1 MYQSGVEDPVYY
13 KAVDKNGNK
22 VSFYDD
28 NGNEIKYTVIMNSDG
43 TPYLERTNGE
53 SPINSGKQTTDG
65 YTYSIIGISFNDY
78 KRIALK
84 NVKGGKYL
92 ENIDNLPNLNNQAYF
107 ISRAVISL
115 RKAVEEKDITE
126 TDNMKNFREYIN
138 SVCNKTYSSFS
149 DITDNNVGEK
159 IIAKLKE
166 NIKNGSDYAQVWTIF
181 ESEVNKITTDLQKN
195 QFNMESKYYSKRQ
208 NLVHYVLANER
219 TYTLQGTEGGAI
231 VSLFGWIPKV
241 GDAFIL
247 LDSGIRSIWPTDQ
260 EYYGML
266 HFGSEAFNWNNGS
279 PQKGNFD
286 VSIDRENNE
295 MLITTKSGFLG
306 TKRDQMKWD
315 LSGWT
320 SRYGKPIELSLALHL
335 STMAPDFVYDFC
347 ANQNLQTSVNIQT
360 DHITYKYSY
369 QYHTAGGKTIK
380 DTEIKSAMEEI
391 NKNKLEDVNQVFNI
405 DETEIKQYDGYQYSF
420 GGNEIVDNTVLPYE
434 VLDSTSIIYVKYG
447 ATNGEEKLYKV
458 LYKGTKTPVS
468 FFSDP
473 VTPGNHDYKIELID
487 GVPYFTDVGNVGKI
501 DDETDDIITL
511 SELLDRNHGF
521 HKVNVDGKE
530 ISVRLEVLSLRDVA
544 AMINNVG
551 TVATQITGERN
562 NSTQAEIDKINQKAL
577 VVIGNSIKGENDG
590 TQKLEYINGKHY
602 RRILYVW
609 DDLINEEQS
618 KYIDFQGIFASKY
631 RERGKKLGLS
641 LELNHYNFNE
651 NTGKVSVNKITFNNY
666 DSLSQEMRK
675 HNSEETWVK
684 LTEYIK
690 SKIEESTTGKL
701 DLNIYSILSYNGGQ
715 DSFIKSVID
724 ELSQIKAQEFKKNQ
738 NGYVYLEDENY
749 LKLLAIYSDGIESKL
764 AEWGIDYD
772 MFFKLYYAF
781 KDLATEA
788 ETYRPYIYSVTN
800 HWYKDLYFDKT
811 DDEKGVY
818 SFEKISPKIQEF
830 NPEGTANTDN
840 IKFLNDKSRGQI
852 YYEEKTDNK
861 VRIQVEQ
868 PRIVKTKSWHY
879 MVKNWIVYG
888 YYFIY
893 DGQQQTAKKIEQAL
907 DILKDDYDPT
917 NPLLIEVTDQEGL
930 YKGNISSDEI
940 DKKAKQLNQKLRE
953 NGSDVTLQKIN
964 FEKKSSLQAFSI
976 LEAMH
981 TEDSEYIYRDLK
993 EFLIELGYFT
1003 RADFESIETDVFKWI
1018 IQGYNVYKDEWP
1030 DLKYEKNNNEY
1041 GTYIRS
1047 QVSLDEQREK
1057 EAKEA
1062 KDNKGNTGGKT
1073 SYTTTGVGYNRLTTV
1088 NGITYKN
1095 YKQGDWGV
1103 DTNGYSQAHY
1113 WDGTIATSG
1122 CGPTSVAILLSG
1134 YGKDVLPDKVGEMM
1148 DDLDS
1153 WYGAGTK
1160 SSKMVDVLKNKFS
1173 ISAKSYDVSN
1183 GKSEAIK
1190 NISNALKEG
1199 KPVLVSVPGDSSG
1212 RYSSGAHWMC
1222 ITGFREDGTSIYI
1235 SNPGRSDSSAN
1246 GNYCESIEEFVN
1258 NYQDNASI
1266 YVIPD
1271 KAPTGVITTNEIV
1284 GFKSGQNVI
1293 MPETGVIK
1301 KIGTREK
1308 EDNNKEKTQTKD
1320 NTDYFKTNG
1329 EYIRIEFNTN
1339 NGVNGWKMEIEG
1351 LTIDANIQEG
1361 DKLNK
1366 GDTIGTTNTGNI
1378 KIILYDEK
1386 DAIIN
1391 NVEDYFKLQ
1400 ARKKSNSGTAG
1411 SLEDLGVM
1419 ILTMEG
1425 GMDSNS
1431 DGDYWI
1437 VIEGNGSFED
1447 RTAGGSGVTNS
1458 CKEDFF
1464 ATGHGD
1470 LYPMQVGDR
1479 VPKQAILEVKAHA
1492 LESHYKTVESY
1503 CSQLGANLNEA
1514 QKQALTSLAYNT
1526 GDGPVKGIIETYAS
1540 GDTDKAK
1547 WEFLNLC
1554 HADGKTLL
1562 GLQYRRAVE
1571 WDIFENGANYEYTEE
1586 RKQEC
1591 YTKYYTNFYY
1601 TRNY

>member
-53 SPINSGKQTTDG
+53 SPIDSGKQTTDG

-92 ENIDNLPNLNNQAYF
+92 ENIDKLPNLNNQAYF
-107 ISRAVISL
+107 ISRVVISL

-138 SVCNKTYSSFS
+138 SVCNTTYSSFS

-266 HFGSEAFNWNNGS
+266 YFGSEAFNWNNGS

-306 TKRDQMKWD
+306 INRDQMKWD

-347 ANQNLQTSVNIQT
+347 SNKDLQTRVNIGTHQ
-360 DHITYKYSY
+360 ITYHYEYYYLTASGKKVWDSKIIE
-369 QYHTAGGKTIK
+369 QYKKICKEQLDRFKKVTNKDMFYTNNESQVIKFDDNEENNLKKIIPADICDTNILEIHPTTVDEIKDGNNYCKAVDEQGKPVNILDNLDQHYTIK
-380 DTEIKSAMEEI
+380 SNKEKHHMYFEKSDDGFTGKDLLKKSLSGGQKLDERGVRVKADNGSEYIVRLYLLSLKDLSKLLKIDTKEQLGYDKNSLIKNQFKSRDSKGIIYASCIYSRKYTVYFDELDTVISQVEYSTSSGAQKTGIMSEKYIDDAKKLELKLEFNHYVYDEE
-391 NKNKLEDVNQVFNI
+391 NKMATVKNKITYENISRLSDDEREHNSSEMWIKACNELTETPEDMINFL
-405 DETEIKQYDGYQYSF
+405 TGK
-420 GGNEIVDNTVLPYE
+420 DNKE
-434 VLDSTSIIYVKYG
+434 G
-447 ATNGEEKLYKV
+447 
-458 LYKGTKTPVS
+458 
-468 FFSDP
+468 F
-473 VTPGNHDYKIELID
+473 IELIQKEAEQIRSRE
-487 GVPYFTDVGNVGKI
+487 V
-501 DDETDDIITL
+501 EITANS
-511 SELLDRNHGF
+511 SESDKNYIKVLVLFSADLQTFLD
-521 HKVNVDGKE
+521 
-530 ISVRLEVLSLRDVA
+530 
-544 AMINNVG
+544 
-551 TVATQITGERN
+551 
-562 NSTQAEIDKINQKAL
+562 
-577 VVIGNSIKGENDG
+577 ENDIDVELFM
-590 TQKLEYINGKHY
+590 KLYDIF
-602 RRILYVW
+602 
-609 DDLINEEQS
+609 DDLQNS
-618 KYIDFQGIFASKY
+618 KD
-631 RERGKKLGLS
+631 
-641 LELNHYNFNE
+641 
-651 NTGKVSVNKITFNNY
+651 ITTY
-666 DSLSQEMRK
+666 K
-675 HNSEETWVK
+675 P
-684 LTEYIK
+684 YIK
-690 SKIEESTTGKL
+690 T
-701 DLNIYSILSYNGGQ
+701 
-715 DSFIKSVID
+715 
-724 ELSQIKAQEFKKNQ
+724 
-738 NGYVYLEDENY
+738 
-749 LKLLAIYSDGIESKL
+749 
-764 AEWGIDYD
+764 
-772 MFFKLYYAF
+772 
-781 KDLATEA
+781 
-788 ETYRPYIYSVTN
+788 VTN
-800 HWYKDLYFDKT
+800 HWYKDLN
-811 DDEKGVY
+811 
-818 SFEKISPKIQEF
+818 FE
-830 NPEGTANTDN
+830 NEGTYKYEE
-840 IKFLNDKSRGQI
+840 IKTKKNVKFTLEGAAQDDRIKEIGEKL
-852 YYEEKTDNK
+852 YYEESVKEGDTDIIQAGQPEIIKT
-861 VRIQVEQ
+861 E
-868 PRIVKTKSWHY
+868 SWHY

-1047 QVSLDEQREK
+1047 QVSLDEQRE
-1057 EAKEA
+1057 KEA

-1246 GNYCESIEEFVN
+1246 SNYCESIEEFVN

-1503 CSQLGANLNEA
+1503 CNQLGANLNEA

-1554 HADGKTLL
+1554 HADGETLL

>member
-138 SVCNKTYSSFS
+138 SVCNTTYSSFS

-266 HFGSEAFNWNNGS
+266 HFESEAFNWNNGS

-651 NTGKVSVNKITFNNY
+651 DTGKVSVNKITFNNY

>member
-53 SPINSGKQTTDG
+53 SPIDSGKQTTDG

-92 ENIDNLPNLNNQAYF
+92 ENIDKLPNLNNQAYF
-107 ISRAVISL
+107 ISRVVISL

-138 SVCNKTYSSFS
+138 SVCNTTYSSFS

-320 SRYGKPIELSLALHL
+320 SRYGKPLELSLALHL

-651 NTGKVSVNKITFNNY
+651 DTGKVSVNKITFNNY

-1057 EAKEA
+1057 AAKEA
-1062 KDNKGNTGGKT
+1062 KDNKENTGGKT

-1425 GMDSNS
+1425 GMDSYS

>member
-53 SPINSGKQTTDG
+53 SPIDSGKQTTDG

-92 ENIDNLPNLNNQAYF
+92 ENIDKLPNLNNQAYF
-107 ISRAVISL
+107 ISRVVISL

-138 SVCNKTYSSFS
+138 SVCNTTYSSFS

-651 NTGKVSVNKITFNNY
+651 DTGKVSVNKITFNNY

-1503 CSQLGANLNEA
+1503 CSQSGANLNEA

>member
-1 MYQSGVEDPVYY
+1 VYQSGVEDPVYY

-53 SPINSGKQTTDG
+53 SPIDSGKQTTDG

-107 ISRAVISL
+107 ISRVVISL

-138 SVCNKTYSSFS
+138 SVCNTTYSSFS

-651 NTGKVSVNKITFNNY
+651 DTGKVSVNKITFNNY

-893 DGQQQTAKKIEQAL
+893 EGQQQTAKKIEQAL

-1062 KDNKGNTGGKT
+1062 KDNKENTGGKT

>member
-473 VTPGNHDYKIELID
+473 DTPENHDYKIELID

>member
-53 SPINSGKQTTDG
+53 SPIDSGKQTTDG

-92 ENIDNLPNLNNQAYF
+92 ENIDKLPNLNNQAYF

-138 SVCNKTYSSFS
+138 SVCNTTYSSFS

-181 ESEVNKITTDLQKN
+181 ESEVSKITTDLKKN

-651 NTGKVSVNKITFNNY
+651 DTGKVSVNKITFNNY

-800 HWYKDLYFDKT
+800 HWYKDLYFGKA

-818 SFEKISPKIQEF
+818 SSEKISPKIQEF

-861 VRIQVEQ
+861 VTIQVEQ
-868 PRIVKTKSWHY
+868 PQIVKTKSWHY

-1062 KDNKGNTGGKT
+1062 KDNKENTGGKT

>member
-53 SPINSGKQTTDG
+53 SPIDSGKQTTDG

-107 ISRAVISL
+107 ISRVVISL

-138 SVCNKTYSSFS
+138 SVCNTTYSSFS

-651 NTGKVSVNKITFNNY
+651 DTGKVSVNKITFNNY

-893 DGQQQTAKKIEQAL
+893 EGQQQTAKKIEQAL

-1062 KDNKGNTGGKT
+1062 KDNKENTGGKT

>member
-53 SPINSGKQTTDG
+53 SPIDSGKQTTDG

-92 ENIDNLPNLNNQAYF
+92 ENIDKLPNLNNQAYF
-107 ISRAVISL
+107 ISRVVISL

-138 SVCNKTYSSFS
+138 SVCNTTYSSFS

-651 NTGKVSVNKITFNNY
+651 DTGKVSVNKITFNNY

-1062 KDNKGNTGGKT
+1062 KDNKENTGGKT

-1425 GMDSNS
+1425 GMDSYS

>member
-138 SVCNKTYSSFS
+138 SVCNTTYSSFS

-651 NTGKVSVNKITFNNY
+651 DTGKVSVNKITFNNY

-1088 NGITYKN
+1088 NGIMYKN

-1246 GNYCESIEEFVN
+1246 SNYCESIEEFVN

>member
-53 SPINSGKQTTDG
+53 SPIDSGKQTTDG

-107 ISRAVISL
+107 ISRVVISL

-138 SVCNKTYSSFS
+138 SVCNTTYSSFS

-562 NSTQAEIDKINQKAL
+562 NSTQAETDKINQKAL

-651 NTGKVSVNKITFNNY
+651 DTGKVSVNKITFNNY

-1062 KDNKGNTGGKT
+1062 KDNKENTGGKT

>member
-1 MYQSGVEDPVYY
+1 MI
-13 KAVDKNGNK
+13 
-22 VSFYDD
+22 DD
-28 NGNEIKYTVIMNSDG
+28 
-43 TPYLERTNGE
+43 
-53 SPINSGKQTTDG
+53 
-65 YTYSIIGISFNDY
+65 
-78 KRIALK
+78 
-84 NVKGGKYL
+84 
-92 ENIDNLPNLNNQAYF
+92 
-107 ISRAVISL
+107 
-115 RKAVEEKDITE
+115 
-126 TDNMKNFREYIN
+126 
-138 SVCNKTYSSFS
+138 
-149 DITDNNVGEK
+149 
-159 IIAKLKE
+159 
-166 NIKNGSDYAQVWTIF
+166 
-181 ESEVNKITTDLQKN
+181 
-195 QFNMESKYYSKRQ
+195 
-208 NLVHYVLANER
+208 
-219 TYTLQGTEGGAI
+219 TL
-231 VSLFGWIPKV
+231 
-241 GDAFIL
+241 
-247 LDSGIRSIWPTDQ
+247 
-260 EYYGML
+260 
-266 HFGSEAFNWNNGS
+266 
-279 PQKGNFD
+279 
-286 VSIDRENNE
+286 
-295 MLITTKSGFLG
+295 
-306 TKRDQMKWD
+306 
-315 LSGWT
+315 
-320 SRYGKPIELSLALHL
+320 
-335 STMAPDFVYDFC
+335 
-347 ANQNLQTSVNIQT
+347 
-360 DHITYKYSY
+360 
-369 QYHTAGGKTIK
+369 
-380 DTEIKSAMEEI
+380 
-391 NKNKLEDVNQVFNI
+391 
-405 DETEIKQYDGYQYSF
+405 
-420 GGNEIVDNTVLPYE
+420 
-434 VLDSTSIIYVKYG
+434 
-447 ATNGEEKLYKV
+447 
-458 LYKGTKTPVS
+458 
-468 FFSDP
+468 
-473 VTPGNHDYKIELID
+473 
-487 GVPYFTDVGNVGKI
+487 YFTDVGTNNG
-501 DDETDDIITL
+501 DDIITL
-511 SELLDRNHGF
+511 KELLNRNNIPVSLKING
-521 HKVNVDGKE
+521 KSVNV
-530 ISVRLEVLSLRDVA
+530 SLEVLSLNDVI
-544 AMINNVG
+544 AMINNISP
-551 TVATQITGERN
+551 VATTITGEHN
-562 NSTQAEIDKINQKAL
+562 TSTQAEIEKINQKAL
-577 VVIGNSIKGENDG
+577 DIIGNSLMGKDNG
-590 TQKLEYINGKHY
+590 TEKLLYMHGNYY
-602 RRILYVW
+602 RRVFAVW
-609 DDLINEEQS
+609 DNLINEEE
-618 KYIDFQGIFASKY
+618 GIFASKY

-651 NTGKVSVNKITFNNY
+651 DTGKVSVNKITFNNY

-675 HNSEETWVK
+675 HNSEETWIK

-724 ELSQIKAQEFKKNQ
+724 ELSQIKAQEFRKNQ

-800 HWYKDLYFDKT
+800 HWYKDLYFGET
-811 DDEKGVY
+811 DDKNGAY
-818 SFEKISPKIQEF
+818 SLKEVSPKTQEF

-861 VRIQVEQ
+861 VGIQVEQ
-868 PRIVKTKSWHY
+868 PKIVKTKSWHY

-1386 DAIIN
+1386 DSIIN

-1503 CSQLGANLNEA
+1503 YSQLGANLNEA
-1514 QKQALTSLAYNT
+1514 QKQVLTSLAYNT

>member
-28 NGNEIKYTVIMNSDG
+28 NGNEIKYTVITNSDG

-138 SVCNKTYSSFS
+138 SVCNTTYSSFS

-266 HFGSEAFNWNNGS
+266 HFESEAFNWNNGS

-347 ANQNLQTSVNIQT
+347 ANQNLQTSVNIRT
-360 DHITYKYSY
+360 DNITYKYSY

-651 NTGKVSVNKITFNNY
+651 DTGKVSVNKITFNNY

-749 LKLLAIYSDGIESKL
+749 LKLLAIYSDGIEGKL
-764 AEWGIDYD
+764 AEWGIDYE

-1246 GNYCESIEEFVN
+1246 SNYCESIEEFVN

>member
-28 NGNEIKYTVIMNSDG
+28 NGNKIKYTVIMNSDG

-53 SPINSGKQTTDG
+53 SPIDSGKQTTDG

-107 ISRAVISL
+107 ISRVVISL

-138 SVCNKTYSSFS
+138 SVCNTTYSSFS

-651 NTGKVSVNKITFNNY
+651 DTGKVSVNKITFNNY

-1062 KDNKGNTGGKT
+1062 KDNKENTGGKT

-1425 GMDSNS
+1425 GMASYS

>member
-138 SVCNKTYSSFS
+138 SVCNTTYSSFS

-266 HFGSEAFNWNNGS
+266 HFESEAFNWNNGS

-651 NTGKVSVNKITFNNY
+651 DTGKVSVNKITFNNY

-1246 GNYCESIEEFVN
+1246 SNYCESIEEFVN

>member
-28 NGNEIKYTVIMNSDG
+28 NGNEIKYTVKMNSDG

-53 SPINSGKQTTDG
+53 SPIDSGKQTTDG

-107 ISRAVISL
+107 ISRVVISL

-138 SVCNKTYSSFS
+138 SVCNTTYSSFS

-651 NTGKVSVNKITFNNY
+651 DTGKVSVNKITFNNY

-1062 KDNKGNTGGKT
+1062 KDNKENTGGKT

>member
-53 SPINSGKQTTDG
+53 SPIDSGKQTTDG

-92 ENIDNLPNLNNQAYF
+92 ENIDKLPNLNNQAYF
-107 ISRAVISL
+107 ISRVVISL

-138 SVCNKTYSSFS
+138 SVCNTTYSSFS

-266 HFGSEAFNWNNGS
+266 HFESEAFNWNNGS

-651 NTGKVSVNKITFNNY
+651 DTGKVSVNKITFNNY

-1246 GNYCESIEEFVN
+1246 SNYCESIEEFVN

>member
-1 MYQSGVEDPVYY
+1 MI
-13 KAVDKNGNK
+13 
-22 VSFYDD
+22 DD
-28 NGNEIKYTVIMNSDG
+28 
-43 TPYLERTNGE
+43 
-53 SPINSGKQTTDG
+53 
-65 YTYSIIGISFNDY
+65 
-78 KRIALK
+78 
-84 NVKGGKYL
+84 
-92 ENIDNLPNLNNQAYF
+92 
-107 ISRAVISL
+107 
-115 RKAVEEKDITE
+115 
-126 TDNMKNFREYIN
+126 
-138 SVCNKTYSSFS
+138 
-149 DITDNNVGEK
+149 
-159 IIAKLKE
+159 
-166 NIKNGSDYAQVWTIF
+166 
-181 ESEVNKITTDLQKN
+181 
-195 QFNMESKYYSKRQ
+195 
-208 NLVHYVLANER
+208 
-219 TYTLQGTEGGAI
+219 TL
-231 VSLFGWIPKV
+231 
-241 GDAFIL
+241 
-247 LDSGIRSIWPTDQ
+247 
-260 EYYGML
+260 
-266 HFGSEAFNWNNGS
+266 
-279 PQKGNFD
+279 
-286 VSIDRENNE
+286 
-295 MLITTKSGFLG
+295 
-306 TKRDQMKWD
+306 
-315 LSGWT
+315 
-320 SRYGKPIELSLALHL
+320 
-335 STMAPDFVYDFC
+335 
-347 ANQNLQTSVNIQT
+347 
-360 DHITYKYSY
+360 
-369 QYHTAGGKTIK
+369 
-380 DTEIKSAMEEI
+380 
-391 NKNKLEDVNQVFNI
+391 
-405 DETEIKQYDGYQYSF
+405 
-420 GGNEIVDNTVLPYE
+420 
-434 VLDSTSIIYVKYG
+434 
-447 ATNGEEKLYKV
+447 
-458 LYKGTKTPVS
+458 
-468 FFSDP
+468 
-473 VTPGNHDYKIELID
+473 
-487 GVPYFTDVGNVGKI
+487 YFTDVGTNNG
-501 DDETDDIITL
+501 DDIITL
-511 SELLDRNHGF
+511 KELLNRNNIPVSLKING
-521 HKVNVDGKE
+521 KSVNV
-530 ISVRLEVLSLRDVA
+530 SLEVLSLNDVI
-544 AMINNVG
+544 AMINNISP
-551 TVATQITGERN
+551 VATTITGEHN
-562 NSTQAEIDKINQKAL
+562 TSTQAEIEKINQKAL
-577 VVIGNSIKGENDG
+577 DIIGNSLMGKDNG
-590 TQKLEYINGKHY
+590 TEKLLYMHGNYY
-602 RRILYVW
+602 RRVFAVW
-609 DDLINEEQS
+609 DNLINEEE
-618 KYIDFQGIFASKY
+618 GIFASKY

-724 ELSQIKAQEFKKNQ
+724 ELSQIKAQEFRKNQ

-1062 KDNKGNTGGKT
+1062 KDNKENTGGKT

-1386 DAIIN
+1386 DSIIN

-1464 ATGHGD
+1464 ATGHRD

-1503 CSQLGANLNEA
+1503 CSQLGASLNEA

>member
-53 SPINSGKQTTDG
+53 SPIDSGKQTTDG

-92 ENIDNLPNLNNQAYF
+92 ENIDKLPNLNNQAYF
-107 ISRAVISL
+107 ISRVVISL

-138 SVCNKTYSSFS
+138 SVCNTTYSSFS

-651 NTGKVSVNKITFNNY
+651 DTGKVSVNKITFNNY

-724 ELSQIKAQEFKKNQ
+724 ELSQIKAQEFRKNQ

-1062 KDNKGNTGGKT
+1062 KDNKENTGGKT

-1503 CSQLGANLNEA
+1503 CSQLGASLNEA

>member
-28 NGNEIKYTVIMNSDG
+28 NGNKIKYTVIMNSDG

-53 SPINSGKQTTDG
+53 SPIDSGKQTTDG

-107 ISRAVISL
+107 ISRVVISL

-138 SVCNKTYSSFS
+138 SVCNTTYSSFS

-651 NTGKVSVNKITFNNY
+651 DTGKVSVNKITFNNY

-788 ETYRPYIYSVTN
+788 KTYRPYIYSVTN

-1062 KDNKGNTGGKT
+1062 KDNKENTGGKT

-1425 GMDSNS
+1425 GMDSYS

>member
-53 SPINSGKQTTDG
+53 SPIDSGKQTTDG

-92 ENIDNLPNLNNQAYF
+92 ENIDKLPNLNNQAYF

-138 SVCNKTYSSFS
+138 SVCNTTYSSFS

-266 HFGSEAFNWNNGS
+266 HFGSEAFNWKNGS

-1425 GMDSNS
+1425 GMDSYS

>member
-28 NGNEIKYTVIMNSDG
+28 NGNKIKYTVIMNSDG

-53 SPINSGKQTTDG
+53 SPIDSGKQTTDG

-107 ISRAVISL
+107 ISRVVISL

-138 SVCNKTYSSFS
+138 SVCNTTYSSFS

-651 NTGKVSVNKITFNNY
+651 DTGKVSVNKITFNNY

-738 NGYVYLEDENY
+738 NGYEYLEDENY

-1062 KDNKGNTGGKT
+1062 KDNKENTGGKT

-1425 GMDSNS
+1425 GMDSYS

>member
-28 NGNEIKYTVIMNSDG
+28 NGNKIKYTVIMNSDG

-53 SPINSGKQTTDG
+53 SPIDSGKQTTDG

-107 ISRAVISL
+107 ISRVVISL

-138 SVCNKTYSSFS
+138 SVCNTTYSSFS

-651 NTGKVSVNKITFNNY
+651 DTGKVSVNKITFNNY

-1062 KDNKGNTGGKT
+1062 KDNKENTGGKT

-1425 GMDSNS
+1425 GMDSYS

>member
-53 SPINSGKQTTDG
+53 SPIDSGKQTTDG

-92 ENIDNLPNLNNQAYF
+92 ENIDKLPNLNNQAYF
-107 ISRAVISL
+107 ISRVVISL

-138 SVCNKTYSSFS
+138 SVCNTTYSSFS

-231 VSLFGWIPKV
+231 VSLFGGVSIF
-241 GDAFIL
+241 GDLFNL
-247 LDSGIRSIWPTDQ
+247 LDSGIRSIWPTNQ

-266 HFGSEAFNWNNGS
+266 NFESGAFDWSEGT
-279 PQKGNFD
+279 PKKGNFD

-651 NTGKVSVNKITFNNY
+651 DTGKVSVNKITFNNY

-1503 CSQLGANLNEA
+1503 CSQSGANLNEA

>member
-138 SVCNKTYSSFS
+138 SVCNTTYSSFS

-266 HFGSEAFNWNNGS
+266 HFESEAFNWNNGS

-651 NTGKVSVNKITFNNY
+651 DTGKVSVNKITFNNY

-1212 RYSSGAHWMC
+1212 RCSSGAHWMC

-1246 GNYCESIEEFVN
+1246 SNYCESIEEFVN

>member
-28 NGNEIKYTVIMNSDG
+28 NGNKIKYTVIMNSDG

-53 SPINSGKQTTDG
+53 SPIDSGKQTTDG

-107 ISRAVISL
+107 ISRVVISL

-138 SVCNKTYSSFS
+138 SVCNTTYSSFS

-651 NTGKVSVNKITFNNY
+651 DTGKVSVNKITFNNY

-1062 KDNKGNTGGKT
+1062 KDNKENTGGKT

-1425 GMDSNS
+1425 GMDSYS

-1601 TRNY
+1601 THNY

>member
-53 SPINSGKQTTDG
+53 SPIDSGKQTTDG

-107 ISRAVISL
+107 ISRVVISL

-138 SVCNKTYSSFS
+138 SVCNTTYSSFS

-266 HFGSEAFNWNNGS
+266 HFGSEAFNWNKGS

-295 MLITTKSGFLG
+295 MLITTKSG

-468 FFSDP
+468 FFSYP

-651 NTGKVSVNKITFNNY
+651 DTGKVSVNKITFNNY

-800 HWYKDLYFDKT
+800 HWYKDLYFGKA

-818 SFEKISPKIQEF
+818 SSEKISPKIQEF

-861 VRIQVEQ
+861 VTIQVEQ
-868 PRIVKTKSWHY
+868 PQIVKTKSWHY

-964 FEKKSSLQAFSI
+964 FEKKSSLQAFPI

-1088 NGITYKN
+1088 NGIMYKN

-1503 CSQLGANLNEA
+1503 CNQLGANLNEA

-1554 HADGKTLL
+1554 HADGETLL

>member
-53 SPINSGKQTTDG
+53 SPIDSGKQTTDG

-107 ISRAVISL
+107 ISRVVISL

-138 SVCNKTYSSFS
+138 SVCNTTYSSFS

-651 NTGKVSVNKITFNNY
+651 DTGKVSVNKITFNNY

-1062 KDNKGNTGGKT
+1062 KDNKENTGGKT